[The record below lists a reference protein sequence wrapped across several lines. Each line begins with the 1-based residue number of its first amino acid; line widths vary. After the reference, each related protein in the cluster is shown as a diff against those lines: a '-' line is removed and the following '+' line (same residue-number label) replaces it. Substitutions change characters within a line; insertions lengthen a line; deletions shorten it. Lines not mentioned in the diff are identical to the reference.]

1 MNLGDGNWFDSVV
14 RHDNVDILVVR
25 WHISI
30 LDVRITELIS
40 RDGHDNIDAATRLVN
55 GEEAGGGWLGPMPRE
70 SWVAANTVAG
80 SVTAIAI
87 ANTGANTMAGDD
99 RGYINMQ
106 HGCLVE
112 N

>member
-1 MNLGDGNWFDSVV
+1 
-14 RHDNVDILVVR
+14 
-25 WHISI
+25 
-30 LDVRITELIS
+30 
-40 RDGHDNIDAATRLVN
+40 
-55 GEEAGGGWLGPMPRE
+55 
-70 SWVAANTVAG
+70 VAG
-80 SVTAIAI
+80 SVSAIAI